1 MIKEIKIKGDKS
13 VIIETFG
20 DEIIIPV
27 DNIIVED
34 SIYGR
39 NISPNKIAI
48 ENLDYIKR
56 LSESILYYIKEKGKI
71 TSSDIPAIVV
81 SEFNGKTY
89 LVDGLHRLEAYK
101 SLGFTD
107 VIVKKE
113 KIIANSWEEFSYKVL
128 LLSIKYNSLNGKT
141 LVEKDYESVAN
152 KVLNLQKEIN
162 APILKKIINDLYT
175 YAKVSSDYITHLRP
189 IESKITELENVGFE
203 KISEYCKNNYEL
215 LIDYNKFSQDKTILE
230 IYNSYFITQDL
241 LYLFNMIIERLS
253 KDIYE
258 RSLSSERN
266 KVGKE
271 EKTIDNE
278 FVYDSGSESEMEEYE
293 ESRARKRGREE
304 EEEEEFELLEAIDE
318 EKLRKQTEKVLG
330 NIEMIKIEKI
340 NPEELNEILSACIY
354 VVDNTKET
362 LIKKFSKDDLE
373 KVEDK
378 DLYSNLKRNLKK
390 LYNSI
395 LEIREVLEMYQD
407 DKKP

>member
-1 MIKEIKIKGDKS
+1 MIKEIKIKGDKN
-13 VIIETFG
+13 VIIEAFG
-20 DEIIIPV
+20 DETIIPV
-27 DNIIVED
+27 DNITIED

-71 TSSDIPAIVV
+71 TSSDMPAIVV

-101 SLGFTD
+101 NLGFTD

-152 KVLNLQKEIN
+152 KVINLQKEIN

-175 YAKVSSDYITHLRP
+175 YAKVSSDYITHLKP
-189 IESKITELENVGFE
+189 IESKITELESIGFE

-230 IYNSYFITQDL
+230 IYNYYFITQDL
-241 LYLFNMIIERLS
+241 LYLFNIIIEKLS

-258 RSLSSERN
+258 KSFSNERN
-266 KVGKE
+266 KVDKE
-271 EKTIDNE
+271 EKVIDSE
-278 FVYDSGSESEMEEYE
+278 FVYNNESEIEEYE
-293 ESRARKRGREE
+293 EGKLRKRGRE

-318 EKLRKQTEKVLG
+318 EKLKKQTEKVLG
-330 NIEMIKIEKI
+330 NIEAIKIEKI

-354 VVDNTKET
+354 VVDNTRET
-362 LIKKFSKDDLE
+362 LTKKFSKDDLE

-378 DLYSNLKRNLKK
+378 DLRSSLKRNLKQ
-390 LYNSI
+390 LYNLI
-395 LEIREVLEMYQD
+395 LKIKEVLEIYQD
-407 DKKP
+407 D